1 MKGFF
6 KQQRESG
13 FTLVELMIV
22 VAIIGLLSAVAIP
35 NFKKYQARAK
45 ISEAKLQLASIYTA
59 EAAFFSDY
67 NMYAAC
73 LRYMGFDPDP
83 ERFNRYYAVG
93 FFQGG
98 SARDATAQNAAI
110 ASGLNDASCPAA
122 GTATNGTGGATPG
135 SLDGTQVAATY
146 FLAYKGVGNATVS
159 TIANA
164 TGNPAGAAGT
174 CTKAVVTGP
183 TPTGNCVGTQA
194 NDSTQVFVAAAVGFI
209 SASHVTPLN
218 ASSLTIDSTKNVRT
232 VVTGY

>member
-1 MKGFF
+1 MKSLF

-83 ERFNRYYAVG
+83 ERHNRYYAVG
-93 FFQGG
+93 FFRGG
-98 SARDATAQNAAI
+98 SARNATAQNAAL
-110 ASGLNDASCPAA
+110 ASGLNDASCPSA
-122 GTATNGTGGATPG
+122 GTATNGTGGAAMG
-135 SLDGTQVAATY
+135 SADGTAAAATY
-146 FLAYKGVGNATVS
+146 FLAYKGVGSSAVNA
-159 TIANA
+159 IATAQGNA
-164 TGNPAGAAGT
+164 AGAAGT
-174 CTKAVVTGP
+174 CTRAGISAAA
-183 TPTGNCVGTQA
+183 PTGNCVGTQA
-194 NDSTQVFVAAAVGFI
+194 DQNTQVFVASAVGYI
-209 SASHVTPLN
+209 SASHVTPAT